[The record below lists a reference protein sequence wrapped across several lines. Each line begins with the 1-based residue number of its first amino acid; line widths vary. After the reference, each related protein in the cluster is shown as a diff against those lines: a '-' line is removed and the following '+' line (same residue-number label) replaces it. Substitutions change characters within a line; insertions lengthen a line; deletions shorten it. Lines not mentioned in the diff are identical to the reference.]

1 MSFFR
6 TIFNKEKPT
15 PSVSHLTA
23 EQVDDVVKD
32 FLIKGNP
39 NPSNKEIAEKLG
51 IPIEEVNIFRIAPQ
65 YSQSHT
71 RYEDTTTHYDRT
83 QLSSTPLKSGDV
95 IKTLQPLQGR
105 STGGKSKKSLNKN
118 NKKLSRRRRHHSKKN
133 KKLMKRK

>member
-51 IPIEEVNIFRIAPQ
+51 RSIEEVNNIRIAPHD
-65 YSQSHT
+65 SHSHT
-71 RYEDTTTHYDRT
+71 RYEDKHYEPRE
-83 QLSSTPLKSGDV
+83 LSSTPLKSGDV

-133 KKLMKRK
+133 KKSMKRK